1 METDMTALPLTRLSS
16 VSAIAD
22 GVVAL
27 ARDWA
32 EAAAK
37 RAAFRR
43 TRDELSALSDRELDD
58 LGLTRWDIEG
68 VARASVYGR

>member
-1 METDMTALPLTRLSS
+1 METNMSALALTRLSS

-22 GVVAL
+22 GVVAFV
-27 ARDWA
+27 RDWA
-32 EAAAK
+32 EASAK

-43 TRDELSALSDRELDD
+43 TRDELAVLSDRELDD
-58 LGLTRWDIEG
+58 LGVSRWEIEE